1 MTIDKSS
8 FLYWYPKILGKLE
21 TPRSVIIPFSTRDA
35 AQILSGDE
43 GALSDLVDIVISE
56 LRNEHISF
64 PVFFKTDFY
73 SAKWYWVD
81 TCFISSKNDL
91 EKNIAY
97 LLSSNQ
103 DDDCRPIN
111 ALIFKQYIQPETKLS
126 AFNNMPIGKERR
138 YFIEN
143 KCVLCHHPYWNEE
156 DIEFFD
162 EEYPDNWKEI
172 LHDLNIETEEEV
184 EILTKG
190 AELFGEL
197 IDDDGY
203 FSVDFMQGIAGNW
216 YLIDVAEGHKS
227 YHTEECPVFISKCE
241 EGYHDRN

>member
-1 MTIDKSS
+1 MDKSS
-8 FLYWYPKILGKLE
+8 FLYWYPKIRGKLE

-35 AQILSGDE
+35 VQILSGNED
-43 GALSDLVDIVISE
+43 ALSYLVDTVISE
-56 LRNEHISF
+56 LRKNHISF

-81 TCFISSKNDL
+81 TCFINSKNDL
-91 EKNIAY
+91 EKNIAS

-143 KCVLCHHPYWNEE
+143 KKMLCHHPYWNEG
-156 DIEFFD
+156 DIEFFNGK
-162 EEYPDNWKEI
+162 YPDNWKEI
-172 LHDLNIETEEEV
+172 LHNLNIETEEEV

-227 YHTEECPVFISKCE
+227 YHNEDCPIFTSHK
-241 EGYHDRN
+241 

>member
-1 MTIDKSS
+1 MDKSS
-8 FLYWYPKILGKLE
+8 FLYWYPKIIGELE

-35 AQILSGDE
+35 VQILSGNED
-43 GALSDLVDIVISE
+43 ALSDLVDIVISE
-56 LRNEHISF
+56 LRKARISF

-81 TCFISSKNDL
+81 TCFINSKNDL
-91 EKNIAY
+91 EKNIAS

-103 DDDCRPIN
+103 DDDDRPIN
-111 ALIFKQYIQPETKLS
+111 ALIFKEYIQPETKLS

-143 KCVLCHHPYWNEE
+143 KKVLCHHPYWNEG

-162 EEYPDNWKEI
+162 GEYPDNWKEI
-172 LHDLNIETEEEV
+172 LHNLNIETEEEV
-184 EILTKG
+184 KILTKG

-203 FSVDFMQGIAGNW
+203 FSVDFMQGISGNW
-216 YLIDVAEGHKS
+216 YVIDCAEGHKS
-227 YHTEECPVFISKCE
+227 YHNEDCPIFISHE
-241 EGYHDRN
+241 

>member
-1 MTIDKSS
+1 MEHVLRWLKMDKSS

-21 TPRSVIIPFSTRDA
+21 TPRSVIIPFSTQNA
-35 AQILSGDE
+35 VQILSGNED
-43 GALSDLVDIVISE
+43 ALSDLVDTVISE
-56 LRNEHISF
+56 LRKNHISF

-81 TCFISSKNDL
+81 TCFINSKNDL
-91 EKNIAY
+91 EKNIAS

-143 KCVLCHHPYWNEE
+143 KRVLCHHPYWEE
-156 DIEFFD
+156 NSLEFFNKD
-162 EEYPDNWKEI
+162 YPEDWKDI
-172 LHDLNIETEEEV
+172 LHDLNAEDDSEIET
-184 EILTKG
+184 LTRKS
-190 AELFGEL
+190 ELFARL

-203 FSVDFMQGIAGNW
+203 FSIDFMQGIAGNW
-216 YLIDVAEGHKS
+216 YVIDCAEGHKS
-227 YHTEECPVFISKCE
+227 YHNEDCPVFLDKQ
-241 EGYHDRN
+241 